1 MHVVRTI
8 TSHDRKH
15 LVEIFERVGGTFGF
29 RSARWDE
36 ENRCFVPFGRYA
48 ESFSDSVERAAAEAS
63 MRVDWL
69 AESIRAGTPVEIS
82 DRAT

>member
-29 RSARWDE
+29 RSSRWDE

-48 ESFSDSVERAAAEAS
+48 ESFSDSVERAVAEAS

-69 AESIRAGTPVEIS
+69 AESIRTGTPVEIS
-82 DRAT
+82 DQAT